1 MLTLIILYPYALK
14 YIDNVTKIA
23 QNYSKQNIA
32 VETEMLT
39 FTQGARYYN
48 YFVKPLIDI
57 I

>member
-1 MLTLIILYPYALK
+1 MLL
-14 YIDNVTKIA
+14 KIA

-48 YFVKPLIDI
+48 YCVKPLIDI
-57 I
+57 IESIFRLQNNKSKKSFA